1 MTTGANVFRRKLC
14 AHIYKIEFWY
24 EISGFKKKMPRHLL
38 KVEAK
43 RLILTCFETFIEA
56 NGKQLTKMNI
66 ANKVNSI
73 CAVLLYVH
81 FG

>member
-1 MTTGANVFRRKLC
+1 
-14 AHIYKIEFWY
+14 
-24 EISGFKKKMPRHLL
+24 MPRRLL
-38 KVEAK
+38 TVEAK
-43 RLILTCFETFIEA
+43 RLILTCFETFIGA

-73 CAVLLYVH
+73 CAILLYVH